1 MRMVRTWIRSL
12 GRVSIPRIALVV
24 VCCCFML
31 ILTTNMDIG
40 EGIFKFV
47 RVRRCTDNTVSEAS
61 EFRTSTD
68 ITSHGDRKHIHRQS
82 LIENVT
88 SSNKYDVT
96 VVTAYFDLG
105 TFRKGSVT
113 QFSTET
119 YLSWCNTFRYLLNP
133 LIVYTDSQKFYHLMK
148 NIRNDTANR
157 TRIHLINRNSSWAFQ
172 LRSNISKVFS
182 QKGYPKHYP
191 NTVLPEYA
199 CAQLAKY
206 DVISRASRDDVFKTN
221 YVMWLDVG
229 YFRDRKSTNFFSLR
243 RPKGYNESRVAMNV
257 IQANTNMA
265 MPVTDIFRNN
275 LVWVGGG
282 LVFANRDIIPRFE
295 TQLKKA
301 VDYFLSRRVMNTDQ
315 QVVYALFSDEG
326 RRGIRPNIELQLYT
340 PPGDKC
346 WFYLGNIM
354 LNSTNNIHTTQQ
366 ILVYVILTCIYLTN
380 K

>member
-1 MRMVRTWIRSL
+1 M
-12 GRVSIPRIALVV
+12 LV
-24 VCCCFML
+24 
-31 ILTTNMDIG
+31 LTKNMDLG
-40 EGIFKFV
+40 KSIFKFG
-47 RVRRCTDNTVSEAS
+47 RVLHYTDNTVSEAS
-61 EFRTSTD
+61 KFRTSTD
-68 ITSHGDRKHIHRQS
+68 ITPHGDRKQIHRQS

-88 SSNKYDVT
+88 SSSEHDVT

-105 TFRKGSVT
+105 TFRKGSAKH
-113 QFSTET
+113 FSTET
-119 YLSWCNTFRYLLNP
+119 YLSWCKIFRYLLNP
-133 LIVYTDSQKFYHLMK
+133 LIVYTDSQKFYNLMK
-148 NIRNDTANR
+148 NIRNETVTT
-157 TRIHLINRNSSWAFQ
+157 TRIHLIKRNSSWAFQ

-229 YFRDRKSTNFFSLR
+229 YFRDRKSTNYFSLR
-243 RPKGYNESRVAMNV
+243 RPIGYNESRVAMNV
-257 IQANTNMA
+257 IHANTNMA
-265 MPVTDIFRNN
+265 MSVTDIFRNN

-282 LVFANRDIIPRFE
+282 LVFANRDIISRYE

-301 VDYFLSRRVMNTDQ
+301 VDYFLSRRLMNTDQ

-326 RRGIRPNIELQLYT
+326 RRGIRPHIELQLNT
-340 PPGDKC
+340 PPADNN

-354 LNSTNNIHTTQQ
+354 LREDLPFISSSTNNRTKQRI
-366 ILVYVILTCIYLTN
+366 
-380 K
+380 